1 MPAYKLICGSIVV
14 ALLGLPLAASAQ
26 GQGAMGDDDR
36 GPRESRMLRLLD
48 TNNDGQVSLDE
59 IKAEQRRLIGAA
71 DIDGDG
77 ELSVDEFRRRGGW
90 FQRLSTTTLF
100 DLMDADGNQV
110 LTADEIGKPSERWF
124 ARYDANNDGQLSADE
139 LPQRRHRHKRR

>member
-1 MPAYKLICGSIVV
+1 MSVSKFICGGIVA

-26 GQGAMGDDDR
+26 SPRGDDDR
-36 GPRESRMLRLLD
+36 SPRESRMLRLLD

-59 IKAEQRRLIGAA
+59 IKAEQGRLIGAA
-71 DIDGDG
+71 DIDGNG

-124 ARYDANNDGQLSADE
+124 ARYDANDDGQLSAEE

>member
-1 MPAYKLICGSIVV
+1 MPANRLICGGVAA
-14 ALLGLPLAASAQ
+14 ALLALPLAAAAQ
-26 GQGAMGDDDR
+26 GPGAMDDEDR
-36 GPRESRMLRLLD
+36 GPRESRVFRLLD

-59 IKAEQRRLIGAA
+59 IKAEQSRWIGAA
-71 DIDGDG
+71 DIDGNG

-100 DLMDADGNQV
+100 DLMDVDGNQV
-110 LTADEIGKPSERWF
+110 LTADEIGQPSERWF
-124 ARYDANNDGQLSADE
+124 ARYDANDDGQLTADE

>member
-1 MPAYKLICGSIVV
+1 MPANKFICGGIVV
-14 ALLGLPLAASAQ
+14 ALLGLPLAAGAQ
-26 GQGAMGDDDR
+26 GPGAMGDDDR

-71 DIDGDG
+71 DIDGNG

-124 ARYDANNDGQLSADE
+124 ARYDANDDGQLSADE